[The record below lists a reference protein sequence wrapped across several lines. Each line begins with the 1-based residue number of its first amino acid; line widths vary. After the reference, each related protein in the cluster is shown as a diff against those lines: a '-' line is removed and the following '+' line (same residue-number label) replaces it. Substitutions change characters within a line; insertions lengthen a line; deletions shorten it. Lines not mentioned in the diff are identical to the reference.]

1 VIFIYLIFSFSDLG
15 VFKDLLKETPP
26 LANSTL
32 QDEGPKCKDTGITY
46 NPDYGKKSCKK
57 KENPNP
63 MVYP

>member
-1 VIFIYLIFSFSDLG
+1 LERIKRSPQVVVPPASSTA
-15 VFKDLLKETPP
+15 VPATSPTPEE
-26 LANSTL
+26 
-32 QDEGPKCKDTGITY
+32 DDKGPKCKDTKITY